1 MLAKKQHHMGRARMI
16 SLSTSA
22 NINGAEDCDG
32 AAMVGSKRA
41 VDEPSAKKPKRQRY
55 IWSQELHACFCKAV
69 NLLGIE
75 LARPQAIR
83 KAMIGASA
91 HCHTLS
97 APCRR
102 RTFALTDAMPRVR
115 HRALRQTVRLL
126 RQSNWAS
133 RGPAYPHTRPSSR
146 TCRNIGSTSPRS
158 QKKWTMTPLRLG
170 RCRSMFSGRWRTKT
184 SKRRWRPTWLS
195 TARPI

>member
-1 MLAKKQHHMGRARMI
+1 VLAAGLLMLAKKQHHMGRARMI

-22 NINGAEDCDG
+22 NINGADDCDG

-83 KAMIGASA
+83 KAMIEQLGFTGPSIPAHKTIKSHLQKYRIYLASKSKEVDDDA
-91 HCHTLS
+91 AAAGQMPLNVFWSLANEDIEEAMETDLAEYGTS
-97 APCRR
+97 DL
-102 RTFALTDAMPRVR
+102 TGFAMA
-115 HRALRQTVRLL
+115 
-126 RQSNWAS
+126 
-133 RGPAYPHTRPSSR
+133 
-146 TCRNIGSTSPRS
+146 
-158 QKKWTMTPLRLG
+158 
-170 RCRSMFSGRWRTKT
+170 
-184 SKRRWRPTWLS
+184 
-195 TARPI
+195 